1 MQKYVIFNKVCKIFR
16 CPISVFQ
23 KEYITSLKIYKVL
36 ISVIKPYNT
45 SETKKMEV
53 ASMFNAI
60 AYRYDFLNHF
70 LSLGIDKCWRKKAI
84 KEAGK
89 NQPSKILDIA
99 TGTGDL
105 TFAAARLNPREIIG
119 IDISE
124 EMLAIARKKLAK
136 KNYPFTIRFETGDSE
151 NIHFPD
157 NTFDTAIVAFG
168 VRNFENLEKG
178 LSEINRVLQKGGKF
192 VVLEFSQPRNYLF
205 NKLYH
210 FYFLKIVPFF
220 GKLFSKD
227 ERAYTYLPESVD
239 AFPDGEKF
247 LLHMNKCGF
256 INLTFKPLTFGIATL
271 YTGIKA

>member
-1 MQKYVIFNKVCKIFR
+1 M
-16 CPISVFQ
+16 
-23 KEYITSLKIYKVL
+23 
-36 ISVIKPYNT
+36 IKPYNA
-45 SETKKMEV
+45 SESKKAQV

-60 AYRYDFLNHF
+60 AHRYDFLNHF

-84 KEAGK
+84 KEVGTVRPA
-89 NQPSKILDIA
+89 KILDIA

-105 TFAAARLNPREIIG
+105 TFAAARLNPEEITG

-124 EMLAIARKKLAK
+124 EMLAYARQKLAK
-136 KNYPFTIRFETGDSE
+136 RNYPFAVRFETGDSE
-151 NIHFPD
+151 NINYPD
-157 NTFDTAIVAFG
+157 FTFDAAMVAFG
-168 VRNFENLEKG
+168 VRNFENLDKG
-178 LSEINRVLQKGGKF
+178 LSEINRVLRKKGKL

-210 FYFLKIVPFF
+210 FYFFKIVPFF

-227 ERAYTYLPESVD
+227 ERAYSYLPESVD

-247 LLHMNKCGF
+247 LKHMANNGF
-256 INLTFKPLTFGIATL
+256 ENLTFKTLTFGIATL